1 MITILNTLIPYIT
14 FLYRLS
20 FIVGLFS
27 LLLAEFIL
35 PDFLQYGKTL
45 IVKGNTTKDESRSQ
59 LNRLFDTIIHFTVP
73 KAWFSHFYILST
85 IFSVITCLTYPNYA
99 LPWLMLF
106 HSLRRLYET
115 LYVSK
120 YTSKSRMNWAHYLV
134 GIWFYSVLHI
144 IMNIKLKE
152 GSIPKHLQIGSFIIF
167 MIASRDQFVNH
178 KVLSELV
185 KYSLPKR
192 RMFKFISSPHY
203 LDELII
209 YSTLLSY
216 NMEFLWL
223 VVWIFASLGISAI
236 ETQKYY
242 KKKFHDE
249 KVAPYAFIPF
259 FL

>member
-1 MITILNTLIPYIT
+1 MVTTLDTVIPYVT

-20 FIVGLFS
+20 FLVGLLS

-45 IVKGNTTKDESRSQ
+45 VTRSEKAKHASKKELRQ
-59 LNRLFDTIIHFTVP
+59 LFGTIIHFTVP

-85 IFSVITCLTYPNYA
+85 ILSIITCITYSSYA
-99 LPWLMLF
+99 LPWLILF

-120 YTSKSRMNWAHYLV
+120 YTSKSRMNWAHYVV

-144 IMNIKLKE
+144 ITNIKLKE
-152 GSIPKHLQIGSFIIF
+152 GAISKQLQVGSFVIF
-167 MIASRDQFVNH
+167 IIASWDQFFNH

-185 KYSLPKR
+185 KYSIPKK
-192 RMFKFISSPHY
+192 RMFKLISSPHY
-203 LDELII
+203 LDELVI

-223 VVWIFASLGISAI
+223 VIWIVASLGISAM

-242 KKKFHDE
+242 KTKFNNE
-249 KVAPYAFIPF
+249 KVAPYAVIPF
-259 FL
+259 VL

>member
-1 MITILNTLIPYIT
+1 MATILNTFIPYVT
-14 FLYRLS
+14 CLYRLS
-20 FIVGLFS
+20 FIVGLLS

-45 IVKGNTTKDESRSQ
+45 ITRCDTEKDESKNQ
-59 LNRLFDTIIHFTVP
+59 LSRLFDTIIHFTVP

-85 IFSVITCLTYPNYA
+85 ILSIMTCITYPSYA
-99 LPWLMLF
+99 IPWLIVF

-120 YTSKSRMNWAHYLV
+120 YTSKSRMNWAHYVV

-152 GSIPKHLQIGSFIIF
+152 GTIPKHLQIGSFIIF
-167 MIASRDQFVNH
+167 IIASWDQFINH

-185 KYSLPKR
+185 KYSLPKK

-216 NMEFLWL
+216 NIEFVWL

-242 KKKFHDE
+242 KTKFHDE
-249 KVAPYAFIPF
+249 EVAPYAFIPF